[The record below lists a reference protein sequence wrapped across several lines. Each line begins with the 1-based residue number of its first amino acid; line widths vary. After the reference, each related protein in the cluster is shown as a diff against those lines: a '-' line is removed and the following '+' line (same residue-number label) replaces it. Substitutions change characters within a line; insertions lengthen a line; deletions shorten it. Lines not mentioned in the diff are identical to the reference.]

1 MTSEAEKRNLSTSS
15 DAPDAPDDKRSRID
29 DEIPSWARQLLAD
42 VETTK
47 NNTNAIRNS
56 VEDVKNDLR
65 RVKDDVDA
73 MGARI
78 LRLELKSEQSD
89 TRIAALEAE
98 NAMLTEKNVRLENK
112 IDKTIDDSLRDSLS
126 IHRIP
131 RKPGGGRESW
141 DETGDILAAFLAKNS
156 KQSKEVWKGK
166 ISRAHRGKP
175 SSDVI
180 HCLFSDYRWA
190 AEVLELFRGKKGKI
204 GDVFALEKFS
214 IATTD
219 RRNLAQD
226 ERDRYRRANP
236 NAKCWIKYPATL
248 MCKNEND
255 SSYNPIKSF

>member
-78 LRLELKSEQSD
+78 LRLKLKFEQSD

-98 NAMLTEKNVRLENK
+98 NAMLKEKNVRLENK

-131 RKPGGGRESW
+131 RKAGGGPRVM
-141 DETGDILAAFLAKNS
+141 G
-156 KQSKEVWKGK
+156 
-166 ISRAHRGKP
+166 
-175 SSDVI
+175 
-180 HCLFSDYRWA
+180 
-190 AEVLELFRGKKGKI
+190 
-204 GDVFALEKFS
+204 
-214 IATTD
+214 
-219 RRNLAQD
+219 
-226 ERDRYRRANP
+226 
-236 NAKCWIKYPATL
+236 
-248 MCKNEND
+248 
-255 SSYNPIKSF
+255 